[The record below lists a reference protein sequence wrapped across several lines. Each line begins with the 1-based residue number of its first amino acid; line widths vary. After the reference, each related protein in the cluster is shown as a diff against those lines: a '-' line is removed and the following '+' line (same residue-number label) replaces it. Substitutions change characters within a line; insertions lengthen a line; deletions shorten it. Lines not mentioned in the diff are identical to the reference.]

1 MSAASARGVVR
12 VVTGRRGS
20 GKTTFCRVLV
30 DRVRSHCADLVPAG
44 VLSQKILLRG
54 REVGIEVIDLT
65 SGQRRRLATRRD
77 RRDPTAG
84 PCTVRWCF
92 NADALAWGDAVLR
105 RATPCGLLIVD
116 EVGPL
121 EFERGEG
128 WMGALAAVDSGSYD
142 FAFVVV
148 RAGLVERALERWP
161 EARAV
166 LIDDATDAEASARR
180 SAVDLCSRSSVHA
193 KRLREDS
200 NSRHPV

>member
-1 MSAASARGVVR
+1 MSTASARGVVH
-12 VVTGRRGS
+12 VVTGRRGT

-30 DRVRSHCADLVPAG
+30 DEVRSHCADLVPAG

-54 REVGIEVIDLT
+54 REEGIEVIDLA
-65 SGQRRRLATRRD
+65 SGQHHRLATRRD

-84 PCTVRWCF
+84 PCTVRWRF

-128 WMGALAAVDSGSYD
+128 WMGGLAAVDSGSYD

-148 RAGLVERALERWP
+148 RPGLVERALERWP
-161 EARAV
+161 EARVV
-166 LIDDATDAEASARR
+166 LIDDATDAEAFALR
-180 SAVDLCSRSSVHA
+180 SAIDLCSRASVHA
-193 KRLREDS
+193 ERCRQDS
-200 NSRHPV
+200 NSRDPV